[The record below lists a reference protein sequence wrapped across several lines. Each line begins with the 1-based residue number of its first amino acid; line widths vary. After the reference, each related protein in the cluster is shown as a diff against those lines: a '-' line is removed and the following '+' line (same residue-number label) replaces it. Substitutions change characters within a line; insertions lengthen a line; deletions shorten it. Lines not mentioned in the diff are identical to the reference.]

1 MGRKA
6 AEKWKARFG
15 ADWKLRRGEMRA
27 ARKRAVEGSWKT
39 VAIDTVNAVIDF
51 EQRTDRSFINE
62 VRLEQGV
69 EARARRAKQTEAALS
84 DAAAVTVGMFKRRGD

>member
-27 ARKRAVEGSWKT
+27 ARDAGRVE
-39 VAIDTVNAVIDF
+39 
-51 EQRTDRSFINE
+51 E

-69 EARARRAKQTEAALS
+69 EARARRAKQTEAAWS